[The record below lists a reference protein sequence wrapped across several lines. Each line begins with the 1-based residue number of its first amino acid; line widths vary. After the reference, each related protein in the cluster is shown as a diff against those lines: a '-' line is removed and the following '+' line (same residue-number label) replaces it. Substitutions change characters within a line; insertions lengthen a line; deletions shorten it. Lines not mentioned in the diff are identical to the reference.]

1 MERRRAGCGVGTG
14 CGAETPRAEKR
25 SRVCGGTC
33 CRRVPGRSGG
43 GGLGLGGSVS
53 RGSERLELVANGR
66 AAASVTGLA
75 LDGTAVTSDL
85 GLQAL
90 R

>member
-1 MERRRAGCGVGTG
+1 MLPAGARRAG
-14 CGAETPRAEKR
+14 GA
-25 SRVCGGTC
+25 
-33 CRRVPGRSGG
+33 GR
-43 GGLGLGGSVS
+43 GLVGSVS